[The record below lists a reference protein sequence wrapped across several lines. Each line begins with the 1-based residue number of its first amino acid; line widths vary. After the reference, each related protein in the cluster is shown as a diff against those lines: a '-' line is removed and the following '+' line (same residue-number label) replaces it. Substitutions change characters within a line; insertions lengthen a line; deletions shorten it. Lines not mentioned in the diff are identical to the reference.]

1 MYLTH
6 CQASGSDRYV
16 IRTLLNFTGQPATT
30 HHRANV
36 LMG

>member
-1 MYLTH
+1 M
-6 CQASGSDRYV
+6 AAEFSV
-16 IRTLLNFTGQPATT
+16 LNFTGQPATT